1 MDKNNVSS
9 RQEKDTVPVPVYETI
24 VPFDQMERT
33 QLELAVT
40 RVCDSSCGTMPGTF
54 HTENNIKQKSNQTVS
69 LTQSNSNTHEQ
80 MEMEETCLRYL
91 LTGGDL
97 AEGNDCTKEGQKDDQ
112 REFDDDSLSEIAGK
126 MDAPGLAKKERLDG
140 HRNGGT
146 ESLKVNK
153 VTNSSNEIKD
163 ETTSPE
169 HDYFQL
175 EDFGAEEKDEERK
188 VPWKIKTPRA
198 YEVYVPSK

>member
-1 MDKNNVSS
+1 MDENNVSS
-9 RQEKDTVPVPVYETI
+9 CQEKDTVPVPVYETI

-40 RVCDSSCGTMPGTF
+40 KECDSSCGT
-54 HTENNIKQKSNQTVS
+54 SNQTLS
-69 LTQSNSNTHEQ
+69 QTQSNSNTHEQ
-80 MEMEETCLRYL
+80 MEMEETCARYL
-91 LTGGDL
+91 LTGGDS
-97 AEGNDCTKEGQKDDQ
+97 AESNVCTKEGQKDDQ
-112 REFDDDSLSEIAGK
+112 RESDDDSRSEIAGK
-126 MDAPGLAKKERLDG
+126 MDAAGLAKKERLDG

-146 ESLKVNK
+146 ESLKANK

-188 VPWKIKTPRA
+188 VPWKTKIPRA
-198 YEVYVPSK
+198 YEAYVPSK